1 MMHLLHGHSVQETA
15 WITGK
20 PLGAEVERR
29 PGFVHRVALAALR
42 RERRREAAIAAEAA
56 EALAAAQAA
65 KRAAPGRAA
74 AAREEPAVRGQGR

>member
-74 AAREEPAVRGQGR
+74 AAREEPAVRGLGR

>member
-1 MMHLLHGHSVQETA
+1 MLHPMLGHSVQETA

-56 EALAAAQAA
+56 EALAAAQAV
-65 KRAAPGRAA
+65 KRTAPGRPAPA
-74 AAREEPAVRGQGR
+74 SEEPAVRGQGR